1 MATRDRSNDSRPVID
16 GFRDD
21 IETVE
26 AECVSFIRSAVDDA
40 GVQGVVVA
48 LSGGIDSTTTA
59 TLAVEALGKRSVNG
73 LVLPSET
80 SDESNIDDAQ
90 RAAFDLGIDFR
101 TVDIQPV
108 VDAVTETMRFDHW
121 FQRAVADGG
130 PGSGRARNSTDSH
143 GEYKRAVG
151 NATARARML
160 ATYFEANLHDRLV
173 LGTGNRTELSLGY
186 FTKYGDG
193 GADILPL
200 GDLYKTEVR
209 RLAEHLDVPERIID
223 KQPTAGL
230 WDGQTDSD
238 ELGASY
244 GTIDAILRKLLDEG
258 CSVSQIAAELGVEE
272 NLVVRFAEMY
282 RDAAHKRGTPPTPDT
297 YVS

>member
-1 MATRDRSNDSRPVID
+1 MATRDQTYDSRPVTD

-21 IETVE
+21 IGTVE
-26 AECVSFIRSAVDDA
+26 EECVSFIRSAVDDA
-40 GVQGVVVA
+40 GVQEVVVA

-59 TLAVEALGKRSVNG
+59 TLAVEALGRRSVNG

-108 VDAVTETMRFDHW
+108 VDALAETMRSDHW
-121 FQRAVADGG
+121 FERAVADGG
-130 PGSGRARNSTDSH
+130 RTSGRAHDTTDPND
-143 GEYKRAVG
+143 EYRRAVG
-151 NATARARML
+151 NATARARMM
-160 ATYFEANLHDRLV
+160 ATYFEANLHDLLV

-193 GADILPL
+193 GADLLPL

-230 WDGQTDSD
+230 WDGQTDTD
-238 ELGASY
+238 ELGAPY

-258 CSVSQIAAELGVEE
+258 NSVAKTAADLGVEE
-272 NLVVRFAEMY
+272 DLVVRFAEMY
-282 RDAAHKRGTPPTPDT
+282 RDAAHKRTTPPTPDT

>member
-1 MATRDRSNDSRPVID
+1 MATRDRANDSRPVID

-26 AECVSFIRSAVDDA
+26 EECVSFIRSAVDDA
-40 GVQGVVVA
+40 GVQEVVVA
-48 LSGGIDSTTTA
+48 LSGGIDSTTAA
-59 TLAVEALGKRSVNG
+59 TLAVEALGRRSVNG

-108 VDAVTETMRFDHW
+108 VDTLAETMSSDHW
-121 FQRAVADGG
+121 FERAVADGG
-130 PGSGRARNSTDSH
+130 PASVHSEDTTNPN
-143 GEYKRAVG
+143 GEYRRAVG
-151 NATARARML
+151 NATARARMM

-173 LGTGNRTELSLGY
+173 LGTGNRTELALGY

-193 GADILPL
+193 GVDILPL

-230 WDGQTDSD
+230 WDGQTDTD

-244 GTIDAILRKLLDEG
+244 GTIDAILRKLFDEG
-258 CSVSQIAAELGVEE
+258 CSVAQTAAELGVEE
-272 NLVVRFAEMY
+272 DLVVRFAEMY
-282 RDAAHKRGTPPTPDT
+282 RDAAHKRATPPTPDT